1 MTENPEESLEREE
14 GPTPRWETTQLG
26 LIGPIGFTCSSLR
39 SFILIFVIYLAK
51 VPARSTSTALCNW
64 VPGGEAVVL
73 IGHTW
78 LFHRWV
84 IYLRFGEPGDKE
96 EVKQRG
102 LQDKARREGAR
113 GKEAVCLAPLHFG
126 DESQFTGRTK
136 HPGPQRKGWIWQEF
150 YHRGNSPQGA
160 YLGLK
165 EKNNN
170 NLF

>member
-113 GKEAVCLAPLHFG
+113 GKEAVAWRRFTLATRAGLRGEQNIQDHREKAG
-126 DESQFTGRTK
+126 YGRNFTTAATA
-136 HPGPQRKGWIWQEF
+136 
-150 YHRGNSPQGA
+150 HRG
-160 YLGLK
+160 LI
-165 EKNNN
+165 
-170 NLF
+170 